1 MKKLFA
7 ILVLA
12 VAFIAN
18 AGNLKAQITVSGIVV
33 DSLSG
38 QGVPF
43 ATVTVATSATST
55 DYLMTGMTDVDGAF
69 KGTIKKA
76 GTYYAV
82 IRSVGKNQVNHKF
95 TVSSSQNSI
104 NLGKILMA
112 DKVDKLAEVTVTAQK
127 ALVSAEAGKIKY
139 NAEGDPDNKTAT
151 VLDMLRKVPGVT
163 VDGDDQISINGNSSF
178 DVYMNG
184 RRNTMLSE
192 NPSDLLKAMPASSIK
207 NIEVIT
213 DPGSKFDAEGAGG
226 IINLITDTQTK
237 TNQIAG
243 NVNLNVTNRQQGIGA
258 GLSVQSGKFAASLR
272 VNANRGDSES
282 EMYMDRN
289 QYEGSGTERIKK
301 SGTITNQESDGERIF
316 GNVGL
321 EASYEIDK
329 SNLIALSGGYTTFGG
344 DNNST
349 QTIETMFGNFTST
362 NKSLNTSDNS
372 FGAYNF
378 GIDFQH
384 LFGGNAEKNLTFSY
398 KLMGT
403 TMENN
408 SLATQEGELKNIDGY
423 NVDYAPRK
431 TENTTGS
438 AEHTFQID
446 YSAPVTDIFTVE
458 AGGKYIYR
466 PKKSD
471 GLTYRNAD
479 GNLTLLDDQTV
490 DYSNN
495 DNIGALYTQV
505 AAKLTPKLSIR
516 GGIRYEYTYQSVKY
530 NNNHDRDFSI
540 DYNTWVPSATL
551 NYSIS
556 MMQNL
561 SFTYNMRISRP
572 NERQLNP
579 YRDYSTMGQVSFGDP
594 SLEVQKFHNFGVSYG
609 LFSMKQNLN
618 LSLRYSTSDNGIS
631 QWSFV
636 PNYFTDLTSL
646 HILINDADLDLTH
659 NTYTNATKSDTY
671 SGNLYYS
678 IQIGRSIR
686 FFTNA
691 SITYSDMKNA
701 VSETSNDGWN
711 GNIFANLQYT
721 TPFKLKISAGAMMS
735 SKRKSIN
742 GTMSGMNMG
751 IFSMEKSFLKD
762 KLTLSFSAM
771 LDLKHGMDMV
781 MENKTYGQGFDNYM
795 RMSNGMGRFGIS
807 ISYKFGKN
815 IQVKRAKNT
824 IQNDDFEHTQGGG
837 DDTPSMGGGAQGG
850 SMGGGNMGGGA
861 MGGGRM

>member
-18 AGNLKAQITVSGIVV
+18 AGNLKAQINVSGIVV

-43 ATVTVATSATST
+43 ATVAVATSPTST
-55 DYLMTGMTDVDGAF
+55 DYLMTAMTDVDGAF
-69 KGTIKKA
+69 NGSLKKS
-76 GTYYAV
+76 GTYYAIV
-82 IRSVGKNQVNHKF
+82 RCVGKNTVNHKF
-95 TVSSSQNSI
+95 TVSSSQSSI
-104 NLGKILMA
+104 NLGKIQMSE
-112 DKVDKLAEVTVTAQK
+112 KIDKLNEVTVTAQK

-139 NAEGDPDNKTAT
+139 NTEGDPDNKTAT
-151 VLDMLRKVPGVT
+151 VLDMLRKVPMVT

-178 DVYMNG
+178 VVYMNG
-184 RRNTMLSE
+184 RKNTMLSE
-192 NPSDLLKAMPASSIK
+192 NPSDLLKAMPASSVK

-243 NVNLNVTNRQQGIGA
+243 NVSLNVTNRQQGVGA
-258 GLSVQSGKFAASLR
+258 GVSVQSGKFAASLR

-282 EMYMDRN
+282 EMYSE
-289 QYEGSGTERIKK
+289 QEQFEGSGTERITSSKNIQTQK
-301 SGTITNQESDGERIF
+301 SDGERIF

-329 SNLIALSGGYTTFGG
+329 SNLIAVSGGYTTFGN
-344 DNNST
+344 DNNSSSEI
-349 QTIETMFGNFTST
+349 QTILTGFESFINNQTSKTDLNFGS
-362 NKSLNTSDNS
+362 
-372 FGAYNF
+372 YNA

-408 SLATQEGELKNIDGY
+408 SLIFNP
-423 NVDYAPRK
+423 NVASNDNYKADFSGSK
-431 TENTTGS
+431 TENKTGN

-471 GLTYRNAD
+471 GHTYRNAD
-479 GNLTLLDDQTV
+479 GQLTLLDDQTV

-505 AAKLTPKLSIR
+505 SAKLTPKLSIR
-516 GGIRYEYTYQSVKY
+516 GGLRYEYTYQSIKY
-530 NNNHDRDFSI
+530 ENEPDRNFHK
-540 DYNTWVPSATL
+540 DYDTWVPSATL

-561 SFTYNMRISRP
+561 SFTYNMRINRP
-572 NERQLNP
+572 KEGQLNP
-579 YRDYSTMGQVSFGDP
+579 YRDYSTTGSVSFGDP
-594 SLEVQKFHNFGVSYG
+594 MLEVQKFHNFGVSYG

-618 LSLRYSTSDNGIS
+618 ISLRYTTSNNGISSWTFNPREVSDLLSLREIVINPEDY
-631 QWSFV
+631 
-636 PNYFTDLTSL
+636 DLR
-646 HILINDADLDLTH
+646 H
-659 NTYTNATKSDTY
+659 NTYVNATKTDRYTGS
-671 SGNLYYS
+671 LYYS
-678 IQIGRSIR
+678 IQIGRSVR

-691 SITYSDMKNA
+691 TLTYFDEENS
-701 VSETSNDGWN
+701 VSEREGSGFN

-721 TPFKLKISAGAMMS
+721 TPFKLKLSAGVMMMPDNKS
-735 SKRKSIN
+735 SN
-742 GTMSGMNMG
+742 GTSSGINMG
-751 IFSMEKSFLKD
+751 IFSMEKSFCKD
-762 KLTLSFSAM
+762 KLTFSFSAM
-771 LDLKHGMDMV
+771 LDLNHGMDMV
-781 MENKTYGQGFDNYM
+781 MENYTYGQGLDHYSKMTN
-795 RMSNGMGRFGIS
+795 SMGRFGIS

-824 IQNDDFEHTQGGG
+824 IQNDDFEHTQQTG
-837 DDTPSMGGGAQGG
+837 DDTP

-861 MGGGRM
+861 MGGGAMGGGRM

>member
-12 VAFIAN
+12 VAFIVN

-43 ATVTVATSATST
+43 ATVAVASSPTST
-55 DYLMTGMTDVDGAF
+55 DFIMTAMTDVDGAF
-69 KGTIKKA
+69 KGTIKKS
-76 GTYYAV
+76 GTYYAIV
-82 IRSVGKNQVNHKF
+82 RCVGKNTVNHKF

-104 NLGKILMA
+104 NLGKIQMSE
-112 DKVDKLAEVTVTAQK
+112 KIDKLNEVTVTAQK

-471 GLTYRNAD
+471 GLTYLNAD
-479 GNLTLLDDQTV
+479 GNLTPLDSLTV

-691 SITYSDMKNA
+691 SLTYSDMKNA

-771 LDLKHGMDMV
+771 LDLKHGMDMAA
-781 MENKTYGQGFDNYM
+781 T
-795 RMSNGMGRFGIS
+795 S
-807 ISYKFGKN
+807 IS
-815 IQVKRAKNT
+815 RW
-824 IQNDDFEHTQGGG
+824 
-837 DDTPSMGGGAQGG
+837 
-850 SMGGGNMGGGA
+850 
-861 MGGGRM
+861 

>member
-12 VAFIAN
+12 MALIAN
-18 AGNLKAQITVSGIVV
+18 AGKLKAQITVSGIVV

-55 DYLMTGMTDVDGAF
+55 DYLMTGMTEVDGAF
-69 KGTIKKA
+69 KGTINKA

-258 GLSVQSGKFAASLR
+258 GISVQSGKFAASLR

-282 EMYMDRN
+282 EMYMNRN
-289 QYEGSGTERIKK
+289 QYEGSGAERIKK

-344 DNNST
+344 DNNSS

-362 NKSLNTSDNS
+362 NKSLTESDNS

-408 SLATQEGELKNIDGY
+408 SLASQEGQLMQIDGY

-479 GNLTLLDDQTV
+479 GNLTLLNGQTV

-556 MMQNL
+556 MMKNL

-636 PNYFTDLTSL
+636 PNYFPDLTSL

-686 FFTNA
+686 LFTNA
-691 SITYSDMKNA
+691 SLTYSDMKNA

-751 IFSMEKSFLKD
+751 IFSMEKSFLND

-781 MENKTYGQGFDNYM
+781 MENKTYGQGFDNLM
-795 RMSNGMGRFGIS
+795 RMTNGMGRFGIS

-837 DDTPSMGGGAQGG
+837 DDTA
-850 SMGGGNMGGGA
+850 SMGGGNMGGG
-861 MGGGRM
+861 RM